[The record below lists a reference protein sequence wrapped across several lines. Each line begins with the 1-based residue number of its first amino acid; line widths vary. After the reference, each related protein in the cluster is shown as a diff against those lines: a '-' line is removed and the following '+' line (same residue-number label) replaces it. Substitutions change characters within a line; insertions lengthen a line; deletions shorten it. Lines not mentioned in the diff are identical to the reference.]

1 MQYARFADL
10 SIIQEVIFVRDVEWI
25 KRVIRMVRM
34 DKAVSLDLAIKRR
47 GLMSPVDQM
56 GREQD
61 PGLPSR
67 IRTKEDSINMDMVIR
82 RAEDRSVILRK
93 TLCRRAEDRSLIL
106 INMLCRR
113 AKVRSTILKNMR
125 ARGQATISRN
135 MQIMQEHL
143 GSAGTWY

>member
-1 MQYARFADL
+1 
-10 SIIQEVIFVRDVEWI
+10 
-25 KRVIRMVRM
+25 MVRM

-47 GLMSPVDQM
+47 GLTSPVVQM
-56 GREQD
+56 GRERD

-93 TLCRRAEDRSLIL
+93 
-106 INMLCRR
+106 
-113 AKVRSTILKNMR
+113 AKVRSAILKNMR

>member
-1 MQYARFADL
+1 
-10 SIIQEVIFVRDVEWI
+10 
-25 KRVIRMVRM
+25 M

-56 GREQD
+56 GRDQD

-82 RAEDRSVILRK
+82 RAEDRSVIFR
-93 TLCRRAEDRSLIL
+93 
-106 INMLCRR
+106 NMLCRR
-113 AKVRSTILKNMR
+113 AMGRSEILKNMR
-125 ARGQATISRN
+125 ARGQSTISRN
-135 MQIMQEHL
+135 TQKVQEHL

>member
-1 MQYARFADL
+1 
-10 SIIQEVIFVRDVEWI
+10 
-25 KRVIRMVRM
+25 MVRM

-93 TLCRRAEDRSLIL
+93 MLCRRAEDRSVIFR
-106 INMLCRR
+106 NMLCRR
-113 AKVRSTILKNMR
+113 AEDRSAILTNLR
-125 ARGQATISRN
+125 ARGQSTISRN
-135 MQIMQEHL
+135 TQKVQEHL
-143 GSAGTWY
+143 VGEDT

>member
-1 MQYARFADL
+1 MQYVRFADL

-34 DKAVSLDLAIKRR
+34 DKTVSLDLAIKRR

-93 TLCRRAEDRSLIL
+93 MLCRRAEVRSVIFRK
-106 INMLCRR
+106 MLCRR
-113 AKVRSTILKNMR
+113 AMGRSEILKKMR
-125 ARGQATISRN
+125 ARGQSTISRN
-135 MQIMQEHL
+135 TQ
-143 GSAGTWY
+143 